1 MAEGPDRLHAI
12 DALWLEMEGD
22 GPPIAIG
29 TVAVCAGPVPG
40 DDEVHRML
48 ADRIERMPRLH
59 QGLSDQGSG
68 LRRPVWVEA
77 QGWALADHVHHLDAA
92 PSGAHPGLDAA
103 VSHIMAQPLP
113 VDRPLWDMWV
123 VDGLDDG
130 LADGLADGPDDG
142 LDGGWALVWRVHH
155 TVVDGV
161 GALSLLGHGFD
172 VAPSGGQSLAEAML
186 TAARG
191 SPAQPP
197 NPTTP
202 DREPGLRSGLAAGL
216 GHALGAV
223 RDAAPH
229 IVPAAAALVPHP
241 PSPLAGRVGD
251 DRRWVSADVP
261 LADVKVVGRAFG
273 ATVNEVV
280 LALVTAGFRDLLLA
294 RGEPVSGR
302 VVRNLVPVSMRPPG
316 DGSAHNKV
324 SAMLGNLPVGV
335 ADPVERLQAARH
347 EVEHGREAGTPLLG
361 SFLLDLV
368 DRTVPAGVQDV
379 AVASAGRFAPA
390 WFIDTLTTNVP
401 GPQFPVYLCGRRVA
415 AMYPLIPVAGH
426 TCITTGIFS
435 YDGTLNIGVT
445 GDADQAG
452 DVDILARGIARAADE
467 LVERVGARRA

>member
-1 MAEGPDRLHAI
+1 MAEAADRLHAI

-29 TVAVCAGPVPG
+29 TVAVCDGPVPG
-40 DDEVHRML
+40 DDELLTML

-59 QGLSDQGSG
+59 QGLSDRGSG

-77 QGWALADHVHHLDAA
+77 RGWELADHVHHLDATPRGA
-92 PSGAHPGLDAA
+92 FPSLAAA
-103 VSHIMAQPLP
+103 VSHIMAQPLL

-123 VDGLDDG
+123 VEG
-130 LADGLADGPDDG
+130 LADEPEGR
-142 LDGGWALVWRVHH
+142 WALVWRVHH

-161 GALSLLGHGFD
+161 GALTLLGHGFD
-172 VAPSGGQSLAEAML
+172 VAPSGGQSLAEAVL
-186 TAARG
+186 TASTGA
-191 SPAQPP
+191 PAQQPS
-197 NPTTP
+197 PTTP
-202 DREPGLRSGLAAGL
+202 DREPGRRSGLAAGF
-216 GHALGAV
+216 GDALGAL

-229 IVPAAAALVPHP
+229 IVPAAVALVPHP

-251 DRRWVSADVP
+251 GRTWISVDVP
-261 LADVKVVGRAFG
+261 LADVKIVGRAFG

-280 LALVTAGFRDLLLA
+280 LALVTAGFRDLLVA
-294 RGEPVSGR
+294 RGETVSGR

-335 ADPVERLQAARH
+335 ADPVERLHAARH

-361 SFLLDLV
+361 SLLLDLV

-379 AVASAGRFAPA
+379 AVASAGRYAPA

-435 YDGTLNIGVT
+435 YDGTLNVGVT

-452 DVDILARGIARAADE
+452 DVDVLARGIARAADE
-467 LVERVGARRA
+467 LMDRVGERRA

>member
-1 MAEGPDRLHAI
+1 M
-12 DALWLEMEGD
+12 
-22 GPPIAIG
+22 
-29 TVAVCAGPVPG
+29 
-40 DDEVHRML
+40 
-48 ADRIERMPRLH
+48 
-59 QGLSDQGSG
+59 
-68 LRRPVWVEA
+68 
-77 QGWALADHVHHLDAA
+77 
-92 PSGAHPGLDAA
+92 
-103 VSHIMAQPLP
+103 
-113 VDRPLWDMWV
+113 
-123 VDGLDDG
+123 
-130 LADGLADGPDDG
+130 
-142 LDGGWALVWRVHH
+142 
-155 TVVDGV
+155 
-161 GALSLLGHGFD
+161 GALTLLGHGFD
-172 VAPSGGQSLAEAML
+172 VAPSGGQSLAEAVL
-186 TAARG
+186 TTARS
-191 SPAQPP
+191 SPAQPQS
-197 NPTTP
+197 PTTP
-202 DREPGLRSGLAAGL
+202 DHEPGLRRGLASRF
-216 GHALGAV
+216 GHALGAL

-229 IVPAAAALVPHP
+229 LVPAAVALVPHP
-241 PSPLAGRVGD
+241 PSPLAGRVGAG
-251 DRRWVSADVP
+251 RTWSSVDVP

-280 LALVTAGFRDLLLA
+280 LALVTAGFRDLLVA

-302 VVRNLVPVSMRPPG
+302 IVRNLVPVSMRPPG

-335 ADPVERLQAARH
+335 ADPVERLHAARH

-361 SFLLDLV
+361 SLLLDLV

-452 DVDILARGIARAADE
+452 DVDVLARGIARAADE
-467 LVERVGARRA
+467 LMDRVGQRRA